1 MSVGHW
7 CADSAKRLFRE
18 LRVLN
23 EGLANDPAEVELYAC
38 DDVDLSRWIGIIPGA
53 CARVNARNQERV
65 TKLSLCVS
73 FKTGP
78 KHTPYEGGR
87 FKVDIQIPAHY
98 PLCPPRVTF
107 LTKIWHPNVS
117 SKNGKMCLFRRDWSP
132 ALFVI
137 SVVRALQ
144 CLLDD
149 PEPDD
154 PHDETVT
161 EQYISDFDKFQT
173 TAREW
178 TKRYAGD
185 ESLEP
190 LNVPR
195 LLQPPS
201 WGGDAKNLDKVR
213 EHLENAMSCVDES
226 SGHFQEGVYVQIASD
241 LKSIYDYISPVN

>member
-1 MSVGHW
+1 MVRGAFRRVTAVCRVHRSRARAASEMSVGHW

-23 EGLANDPAEVELYAC
+23 EGLANDPTEVELYAC

-107 LTKIWHPNVS
+107 LTRS
-117 SKNGKMCLFRRDWSP
+117 GTRTCRAKMAKCVCF
-132 ALFVI
+132 A
-137 SVVRALQ
+137 
-144 CLLDD
+144 
-149 PEPDD
+149 
-154 PHDETVT
+154 VT
-161 EQYISDFDKFQT
+161 
-173 TAREW
+173 
-178 TKRYAGD
+178 
-185 ESLEP
+185 
-190 LNVPR
+190 
-195 LLQPPS
+195 
-201 WGGDAKNLDKVR
+201 
-213 EHLENAMSCVDES
+213 
-226 SGHFQEGVYVQIASD
+226 GV
-241 LKSIYDYISPVN
+241 LRFL